1 MNVFWVSTH
10 AVSMVFVITQLEVI
24 VVDADLVSV
33 EMEGRALVYF
43 SFSLSKCVNQKIFKA
58 NIVTFSFS
66 NDRYR
71 RVQYRNT

>member
-43 SFSLSKCVNQKIFKA
+43 SFSLSKCVKSKNL
-58 NIVTFSFS
+58 
-66 NDRYR
+66 
-71 RVQYRNT
+71 